1 MANANSSTLERDKS
15 NNQNLSTLSAR
26 EERAIY
32 RAMCILETYM
42 KQATGEAFNSPSE
55 VRKYLSLKLAREES
69 EQFVVMFLDSQHR
82 LIEAE
87 TMFYGTL
94 TQTSVYPR
102 EVVKRAL
109 YHNAASVLLAHNHP
123 SGVAAPSMADRILT
137 DVLKQ
142 SLSLVD
148 IRILDH
154 FIVAGNEVL
163 SFAEY
168 GLLDC
173 KPGLESKMEK
183 QEHRKALARKLCRPR
198 IQTKA
203 MMARARTGNKA
214 IAAHV

>member
-1 MANANSSTLERDKS
+1 MANADSITLERDNT
-15 NNQNLSTLSAR
+15 NNQNLSTLSAH

-32 RAMCILETYM
+32 RAMRILETHM
-42 KQATGEAFNSPSE
+42 KRATGETFNSATE

-69 EQFVVMFLDSQHR
+69 EQFMVLFLDTQHR

-87 TMFYGTL
+87 TMFCGTL

-123 SGVAAPSMADRILT
+123 SGVAAPSMADRVLT

-142 SLSLVD
+142 ALSLVD
-148 IRILDH
+148 VRILDH
-154 FIVAGNEVL
+154 FIVAGSEVL

-173 KPGLESKMEK
+173 KPVLESKIEK
-183 QEHRKALARKLCRPR
+183 QEQRKLLARKLCRPR

-203 MMARARTGNKA
+203 MMARARAGNKA